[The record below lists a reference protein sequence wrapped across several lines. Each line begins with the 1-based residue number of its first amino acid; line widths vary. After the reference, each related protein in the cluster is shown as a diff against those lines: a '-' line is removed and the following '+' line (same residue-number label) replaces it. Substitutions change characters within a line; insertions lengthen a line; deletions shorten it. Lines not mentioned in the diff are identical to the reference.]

1 LRIFIDSAVKEE
13 VKRVQAMGFLAGV
26 TTNPSLVAKAG
37 GDYHSLIA
45 DICTLVAGPV
55 NAEVLANDVDGMLE
69 EAKALA
75 AISPQVV
82 IKIPLTEPGLQVIS
96 KLKQQGIATNATL
109 VFSPNQALLA
119 AQAGA
124 SYVSPFIGRLDDI
137 GSDGLTILQQILVIF
152 KEHCLPTEVIAASIR
167 HPQHVTAAA
176 MMGCHIATIP
186 YSILIQMLHHPLT
199 SAGIER
205 FEKDWQEAF
214 NNRR

>member
-1 LRIFIDSAVKEE
+1 MRIFIDSAVKEE
-13 VKRVQAMGFLAGV
+13 IKRIQAMGYLAGV

-45 DICTLVAGPV
+45 EICALVNGPV
-55 NAEVLANDVDGMLE
+55 NAEVLANDVHGMLE
-69 EAKALA
+69 EAKVLA
-75 AISPQVV
+75 DISPQVV

-96 KLKQQGIATNATL
+96 QLKQQGIATNATL

-137 GSDGLTILQQILVIF
+137 GNDGLAILEQILVIF
-152 KEHCLPTEVIAASIR
+152 KTHQLATEVIAASIR
-167 HPQHVTAAA
+167 HPQHVAAAA

-186 YSILIQMLHHPLT
+186 YSVLLQMLQHPLT
-199 SAGIER
+199 SSGIEK
-205 FEKDWQEAF
+205 FEKDWQAAF
-214 NNRR
+214 RKG